1 MVSFYEHWRVV
12 SAEPLWVDDMLTLLW
27 ITGLCGI
34 LHFYVFNAF
43 SIFPSTS
50 KWDNLS
56 FGRCIRV
63 RLNTNLAR
71 EDYEVQDQ
79 MTPNV
84 NYNLFQ
90 NMAGWSFNLHT
101 QLNIAN
107 WTTMVC
113 INCLILYFVF
123 KIYHQSSRQD
133 HWTKNKGLLY
143 CRIFS
148 WSQKVQE
155 ISGSFYY

>member
-1 MVSFYEHWRVV
+1 
-12 SAEPLWVDDMLTLLW
+12 
-27 ITGLCGI
+27 
-34 LHFYVFNAF
+34 
-43 SIFPSTS
+43 
-50 KWDNLS
+50 
-56 FGRCIRV
+56 
-63 RLNTNLAR
+63 
-71 EDYEVQDQ
+71 
-79 MTPNV
+79 
-84 NYNLFQ
+84 
-90 NMAGWSFNLHT
+90 MAGWSFNLHT
-101 QLNIAN
+101 QLNITN

-155 ISGSFYY
+155 ISRGPFIINGNLSLFFCQWNNKSMFICWGHINILVTCTTQRDPFQGVVFLLFEENLLDPIWVVHYLGIRPCIKQLLIGG